1 MLALKALSTS
11 RLGNRWLIPVGVFPI
26 SPFSELAGRSTSSSS
41 TCLVDC
47 LITKFEF
54 PETKALSIA
63 ARFPRLKS
71 SQKPQA
77 LFEFLRGLGF
87 SLDCIQSTVSG
98 APQIL
103 FANVDKNLKPKIELF
118 QKLGFES
125 PRLVKFLS
133 KNGAVLTASL
143 EKKLRPRVHIL
154 LETFHQK
161 DVLKAIEKC
170 SWLAFMCPH
179 SRLLSN
185 VALLQS
191 CGIVGSQLSMLLKMQ
206 PRLFIRTDCKVR
218 DIVSRTLDLGFSVE
232 SRMFI
237 YGMCAVSAFS
247 VATLDRKFAV
257 FEGFGF
263 SRSECIAMFRRSP
276 TMLGRC
282 DEKLSS
288 GLDFFLNTV
297 NLTKEMVVRSPALLM
312 YSMEGRVIPRY
323 RVLKTMESKFL
334 FKKKPSFRSVMS
346 LTNERFV
353 EKFVFMYP
361 EHAEELL
368 IVYNGRNVDS
378 SADAAYS

>member
-26 SPFSELAGRSTSSSS
+26 SPFSELAGRSTNSSS

-63 ARFPRLKS
+63 ARIPRLKS

-77 LFEFLRGLGF
+77 LFAFLRGLGF

-133 KNGAVLTASL
+133 KNGAVFAASL

-161 DVLKAIEKC
+161 D
-170 SWLAFMCPH
+170 SY
-179 SRLLSN
+179 
-185 VALLQS
+185 
-191 CGIVGSQLSMLLKMQ
+191 GIVGSQLSMLLKMQ
-206 PRLFIRTDCKVR
+206 PRLFIRTDCQVR
-218 DIVSRTLDLGFSVE
+218 DIVSRTLGLGFSVE

-237 YGMCAVSAFS
+237 YGLSAVSAFS

-263 SRSECIAMFRRSP
+263 SRSECIAMFRRGP
-276 TMLGRC
+276 TVLGRC

-288 GLDFFLNTV
+288 GVDFFLNTV

-334 FKKKPSFRSVMS
+334 FKKKPSFSTVMT

-353 EKFVFMYP
+353 EKFIFMYP
-361 EHAEELL
+361 EHSEELL